1 MTAALSQALQKAG
14 LRRIRVHDLRHTTA
28 SILLEAGI
36 HAKIVQ
42 DVLGHSTVSLTLDT
56 YSHLTDTLSSQAAET
71 IDVLLS

>member
-1 MTAALSQALQKAG
+1 MTS
-14 LRRIRVHDLRHTTA
+14 DNTTA

-56 YSHLTDTLSSQAAET
+56 YRHLTETLSSHAAET
-71 IDVLLS
+71 IDLLLS